1 MFPDAVILE
10 HADYPHTK
18 ENTTETDPEELC
30 LRTISSYISE
40 LLAFT

>member
-18 ENTTETDPEELC
+18 ENITETDPEELC
-30 LRTISSYISE
+30 LRTISSYLSE
-40 LLAFT
+40 LLAFS